1 MSEKANAVF
10 IWKKSVYENGFK
22 CPVCGAALFDMATN
36 RPTANLAFESAI
48 PGFAALAGCRCG
60 RCGNP
65 VAVTEPNTDGYAPGL
80 GGRYPGSLPREK
92 VMVKMYGVSVGVGEL
107 GEWIA
112 EREDELKRIF
122 EKTKAKAVS
131 PDPQGRFQ
139 AFLFLHPKAR
149 DKAYNIL
156 KRHFKTAAVI
166 LNPAMVDLTAGGW

>member
-36 RPTANLAFESAI
+36 CPTANLVFESVI
-48 PGFAALAGCRCG
+48 PGCTAPAGCRCG

-65 VAVTEPNTDGYAPGL
+65 VAVTELNTGGYAPGL

-112 EREDELKRIF
+112 EREDELKGIL

-156 KRHFKTAAVI
+156 KRHFKTAAII
-166 LNPAMVDLTAGGW
+166 LNPAMADLTASGW

>member
-36 RPTANLAFESAI
+36 CPTANLVFESVI
-48 PGFAALAGCRCG
+48 PGCPAPAGCRCG

-65 VAVTEPNTDGYAPGL
+65 VAVTEPNTGGYAPGL

-112 EREDELKRIF
+112 EREDELKGIL

-131 PDPQGRFQ
+131 SDPQGRFQ

-156 KRHFKTAAVI
+156 KRHFKTAAII
-166 LNPAMVDLTAGGW
+166 LNPAMVDLTASGW